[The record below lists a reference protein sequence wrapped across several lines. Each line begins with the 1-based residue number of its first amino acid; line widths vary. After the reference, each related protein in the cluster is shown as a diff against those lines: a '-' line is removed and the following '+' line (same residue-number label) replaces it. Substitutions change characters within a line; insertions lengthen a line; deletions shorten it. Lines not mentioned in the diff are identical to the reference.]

1 MRRYTE
7 HYAYDGVGNF
17 LRMIHQADG
26 GSWTRDYAYE
36 DTSLI
41 EANKPCNRLSRTT
54 VSGASETYAHDTHGN
69 VTTMPHLPMMHWS
82 FNDQLYASARQ
93 VVNEG
98 SAQRTWYVYDAAG
111 RRVRKITEGA
121 APPGNTPSRRN
132 ERIYVGG
139 FELFHAYAADGATV
153 TLERETLHVLDD
165 QERVAMVETR
175 TQGGDGSPQQLV
187 RYQLGNHLGSACLE
201 LDAQAAVISYEEYH
215 PFGSTSYQ
223 AAAGALDRVRSDI
236 DTTARNARRKPASHT
251 MTRGIT
257 RPGWHAGF
265 RSIRPA

>member
-1 MRRYTE
+1 MRDQRRGPGTCTTRR
-7 HYAYDGVGNF
+7 A
-17 LRMIHQADG
+17 G
-26 GSWTRDYAYE
+26 G
-36 DTSLI
+36 
-41 EANKPCNRLSRTT
+41 C
-54 VSGASETYAHDTHGN
+54 
-69 VTTMPHLPMMHWS
+69 
-82 FNDQLYASARQ
+82 AR
-93 VVNEG
+93 
-98 SAQRTWYVYDAAG
+98 SPKARR
-111 RRVRKITEGA
+111 RRVD
-121 APPGNTPSRRN
+121 TPSRRN

-223 AAAGALDRVRSDI
+223 AAAGALESSPKRYRYNGKEREEETGLAYHDARYYAPWLARWISVDPAGLI
-236 DTTARNARRKPASHT
+236 DGPNSFAYARNSPVVLV
-251 MTRGIT
+251 
-257 RPGWHAGF
+257 
-265 RSIRPA
+265 